1 MNNVIS
7 KTAVRTLLAVII
19 AAVLAFA
26 VASLVFP
33 QHMATVFE
41 RTGNYSF
48 ATGYA
53 SLAYKYNDTT
63 ANLARCVD
71 DSILAEKD
79 AKIVKFGDWL
89 VEADDFDEYCAS
101 RNQAAYEKAEGS
113 DVDFSTYDYRQI
125 VYGNLA
131 RAKYARGDKQGAFD
145 TAVQGMTGV
154 AGFPINNSL
163 AALAL
168 RVYEAKDSEYMQN
181 LRNVLQNITPANEVE
196 SGYLQDV
203 IAILGQN

>member
-7 KTAVRTLLAVII
+7 KTALKTLLAVII

-26 VASLVFP
+26 VASLIFP
-33 QHMATVFE
+33 QHLATAFE

-63 ANLARCVD
+63 PNLARCVD
-71 DSILAEKD
+71 DSILAGRD
-79 AKIVKFGDWL
+79 AKIVKFGEWL
-89 VEADDFDEYCAS
+89 VAVDDFDEYCAS
-101 RNQAAYEKAEGS
+101 RNQAAYEQAEDG
-113 DVDFSTYDYRQI
+113 VDFSTYDYRQI

-131 RAKYARGDKQGAFD
+131 RAKYSRGDKQGAFD

-168 RVYEAKDSEYMQN
+168 RVYEAKDSEYMQK
-181 LRNVLQNITPANEVE
+181 LSQALQSISPADGAE
-196 SGYLQDV
+196 SEYLNDV
-203 IAILGQN
+203 MAILGKN